1 MICLGSHAVL
11 SRRLMR
17 EASARSA
24 PRALPYVRSR
34 GSIARSHPMP
44 SRTHDRRVSSGRAA
58 GWPCSRLVESAE
70 SRRCWMLLPIT
81 RPSHERHA
89 GTRPVRLPNLHS
101 CTGSLDHTPELALTR
116 SHGNRACPT
125 QPQTPRSPHAT
136 SRALRC
142 SLFILEL
149 HCAGGTAGCLPPPAS
164 TGARRCAR
172 HPHWRLGRRGRY
184 GTVVV
189 QGRAQCAW
197 CASGRAR
204 HTETADAIGI
214 SRPAIGEAGELP
226 PVCGGGVC
234 EPCQGQRQVRP
245 PSDADGTVLNGA
257 APWRSNPQQRG
268 LGRRA
273 EPLWTCPVCVDGH

>member
-1 MICLGSHAVL
+1 MQEPDRCASPISTAALAHSINHPSSHSLGHTETE
-11 SRRLMR
+11 R
-17 EASARSA
+17 A
-24 PRALPYVRSR
+24 PR
-34 GSIARSHPMP
+34 
-44 SRTHDRRVSSGRAA
+44 
-58 GWPCSRLVESAE
+58 
-70 SRRCWMLLPIT
+70 
-81 RPSHERHA
+81 SHEC
-89 GTRPVRLPNLHS
+89 L
-101 CTGSLDHTPELALTR
+101 
-116 SHGNRACPT
+116 
-125 QPQTPRSPHAT
+125 RSPHAT
-136 SRALRC
+136 SRAVRC
-142 SLFILEL
+142 SLFVLEL

-204 HTETADAIGI
+204 HTKTADAIGI

-257 APWRSNPQQRG
+257 APWRPNPQQRG

-273 EPLWTCPVCVDGH
+273 EPLETCPVCVDGHWAGPEVGRLGSARPL